1 MLSINRTDFT
11 AKTQRTQ
18 RKNKKEYK
26 AYQIITY
33 LCELCTFAVKYFS
46 ERSKKERVQKVPG
59 ELCCQ

>member
-1 MLSINRTDFT
+1 MLPIDKIDFT

-26 AYQIITY
+26 TYQFITY
-33 LCELCTFAVKYFS
+33 LYELCAFAVKYFS

-59 ELCCQ
+59 ELCCR